1 MGAQVPVE
9 PVPEYS
15 LHIDTDGAR
24 LLKKCVDLYL
34 ERWPGGDPIE
44 QLSLFQVQST
54 LTAIILENTLL
65 K

>member
-1 MGAQVPVE
+1 ME
-9 PVPEYS
+9 PESEHY
-15 LHIDTDGAR
+15 LHVTTDGVR

-34 ERWPGGDPIE
+34 ERWPGGDPVE

-54 LTAIILENTLL
+54 LTAIILEDTLL